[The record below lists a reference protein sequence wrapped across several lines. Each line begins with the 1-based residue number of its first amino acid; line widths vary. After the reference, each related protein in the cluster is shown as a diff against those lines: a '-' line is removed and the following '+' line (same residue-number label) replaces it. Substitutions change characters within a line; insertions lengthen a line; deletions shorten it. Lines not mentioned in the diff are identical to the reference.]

1 MSTVSDIAEGKG
13 SEETVTIA
21 THSTKCVKF
30 TVKHPIKLVPDLLF
44 ELILSLAY
52 VHGVGYGCYW
62 VLDGLE
68 LIVYLLMPVTGRIST
83 LDHATNAYN
92 A

>member
-1 MSTVSDIAEGKG
+1 MSTVSDIAEGK
-13 SEETVTIA
+13 SPEEAVTIA
-21 THSTKCVKF
+21 THSAKCVEF
-30 TVKHPIKLVPDLLF
+30 TVEHPIKLVPDLLF
-44 ELILSLAY
+44 ELIFSFVY
-52 VHGVGYGCYW
+52 VHGVGYGRYW